1 MKEKV
6 VSVFSSLGALISGC
20 FGSCGVACFATGCC
34 GGTALLGFIGL
45 SGSTLKIFEKLTP
58 IFLVITVL
66 ALAYGFY
73 KAYSPKKAECCSPPK
88 TEDKDNSS
96 CCEKE
101 KPVSF
106 FQSKAFL
113 WVVTVLCVI
122 MWTYPLI
129 FKQQSNTVNDSPCCP
144 ASADSLKSSC
154 CPPLNDTA
162 FKIKNNVPSE

>member
-1 MKEKV
+1 MREKI
-6 VSVFSSLGALISGC
+6 VSVFSSLGAVISGC

-45 SGSTLKIFEKLTP
+45 SGSAMKIFEKLTP
-58 IFLVITVL
+58 VFLVITVL

-73 KAYSPKKAECCSPPK
+73 KAYSPKKAECCSNK
-88 TEDKDNSS
+88 GAEDKA
-96 CCEKE
+96 CCEKK

-113 WVVTVLCVI
+113 WAVTILCVI

-129 FKQQSNTVNDSPCCP
+129 VKNPANSAADSPCCP
-144 ASADSLKSSC
+144 AETDSVKSNC
-154 CPPLNDTA
+154 CPPSNDST
-162 FKIKNNVPSE
+162 FLMNNEKTSK

>member
-58 IFLVITVL
+58 FFLVITVL
-66 ALAYGFY
+66 ALAFGFY
-73 KAYSPKKAECCSPPK
+73 KAYSPKKAECCPPK
-88 TEDKDNSS
+88 GEDNKDKSA
-96 CCEKE
+96 CCEKQ

-113 WVVTVLCVI
+113 WAVTVLCVI

-129 FKQQSNTVNDSPCCP
+129 VRQQAGSAKEPPCCP
-144 ASADSLKSSC
+144 AVTDSFKSSC
-154 CPPLNDTA
+154 CPPANDSTLKA
-162 FKIKNNVPSE
+162 DNENPSE